1 MNYSNLVAITRVLSC
16 YILSYI
22 LCSSYILL
30 YLQAKVE
37 IPLSETGVSQRFKTC
52 NFCRCSLIICRP
64 ASPNCVAHKFKCL
77 KAGNLINCSAQAEV
91 TDVKAK
97 LRYSRLPRALP
108 FKRRATS
115 ASVAR
120 AGNVNRLGP
129 PFRSYLNQKVNQ
141 NYYITQYTHKKYLF

>member
-1 MNYSNLVAITRVLSC
+1 M
-16 YILSYI
+16 ILKFNI
-22 LCSSYILL
+22 

-37 IPLSETGVSQRFKTC
+37 IPLSETGVSQRFRTC

-64 ASPNCVAHKFKCL
+64 ASPNCVAHKFNCL
-77 KAGNLINCSAQAEV
+77 NAGNLISCSAQAEV
-91 TDVKAK
+91 TEVKAK

-108 FKRRATS
+108 LRIRATS

-129 PFRSYLNQKVNQ
+129 PFRSYFKNKRKFMFYFMYGRIKFIVILSLND
-141 NYYITQYTHKKYLF
+141 